1 MLIRFIVLSNDHY
14 MILNND
20 IAACTPL
27 TTLEIL
33 SVGRK
38 MMDKLPEEMVEE
50 ILDKL
55 SIEEKMVF
63 RLVSRKFYRL
73 TTNLILKRKLNM
85 IQAYATTGSFSDSMR
100 YFQDMVYTNPFHQN
114 PKHANIHILDDS
126 RQMRSLG
133 IPYATSVKILL
144 GTTDE
149 FQSVLR
155 EHKEK
160 MSCLRRQ
167 YKNRQ
172 AAAKSRG
179 LNPHDSTLSI
189 RGLLGTVEYNRMQL
203 QRDFDEFYSLIQE
216 HKENVSG
223 LRRKY
228 KNRQAAKKSRGLNQ
242 HESIKSLY
250 LSINL
255 F

>member
-1 MLIRFIVLSNDHY
+1 
-14 MILNND
+14 MI
-20 IAACTPL
+20 
-27 TTLEIL
+27 
-33 SVGRK
+33 GG
-38 MMDKLPEEMVEE
+38 LPEEIVEK

-55 SIEEKMVF
+55 TIEEKMVF
-63 RLVSRKFYRL
+63 RVVSRKFYRL
-73 TTNLILKRKLNM
+73 TTNLILRRKLNM

-114 PKHANIHILDDS
+114 PRGHAKNHILNDS

-133 IPYATSVKILL
+133 IPYATSIKILL

-179 LNPHDSTLSI
+179 LNTHNSTTFI
-189 RGLLGTVEYNRMQL
+189 RGLLGTVEYNRLQL

-216 HKENVSG
+216 HKENVSS

-228 KNRQAAKKSRGLNQ
+228 KNRQAAKKSRGLSQ
-242 HESIKSLY
+242 HESINSIY
-250 LSINL
+250 LTINL

>member
-1 MLIRFIVLSNDHY
+1 
-14 MILNND
+14 
-20 IAACTPL
+20 
-27 TTLEIL
+27 
-33 SVGRK
+33 
-38 MMDKLPEEMVEE
+38 MDKLSEEMVEE

-55 SIEEKMVF
+55 TIEEKMVF

-85 IQAYATTGSFSDSMR
+85 IQAYATTGSLSDSMK

-114 PKHANIHILDDS
+114 PKYANVHILDDS
-126 RQMRSLG
+126 RQMKSLG
-133 IPYATSVKILL
+133 IPYATSIKVLL
-144 GTTDE
+144 GTTDDY
-149 FQSVLR
+149 QSVLCK
-155 EHKEK
+155 HKEK

-179 LNPHDSTLSI
+179 LNRHESATSIQGLS
-189 RGLLGTVEYNRMQL
+189 GTI
-203 QRDFDEFYSLIQE
+203 DEFQSVLREY
-216 HKENVSG
+216 KERVSFP
-223 LRRKY
+223 RRQY

-242 HESIKSLY
+242 HESINSLY
-250 LSINL
+250 LSINM